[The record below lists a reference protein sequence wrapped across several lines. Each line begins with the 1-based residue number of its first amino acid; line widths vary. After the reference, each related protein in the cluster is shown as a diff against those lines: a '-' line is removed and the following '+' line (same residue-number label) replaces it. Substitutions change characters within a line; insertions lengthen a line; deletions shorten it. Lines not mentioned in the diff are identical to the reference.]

1 MRIIALGMAA
11 VAAMAVATPT
21 LAQDRD
27 RDWRGDSWR
36 HEDGWRGRDRD
47 RGPGVTLRFGGSDR
61 SYAREC
67 RVVRSRIERPDGS
80 VTYRRERR
88 CD

>member
-1 MRIIALGMAA
+1 MRMIALGMAA

-36 HEDGWRGRDRD
+36 HEDGWRGRDR
-47 RGPGVTLRFGGSDR
+47 GPGVTLRFGAPDR
-61 SYAREC
+61 SYARDC
-67 RVVRSRIERPDGS
+67 RMVRSRVERPNGT
-80 VTYRRERR
+80 VEYRRERR

>member
-1 MRIIALGMAA
+1 MRMIALGMAA

-36 HEDGWRGRDRD
+36 YEDGWRGRD
-47 RGPGVTLRFGGSDR
+47 RGPGVTLRFGAPDR
-61 SYAREC
+61 SYARDC
-67 RVVRSRIERPDGS
+67 RMVRSRVERPNGT
-80 VTYRRERR
+80 VEYRRERR